1 MELLERYLQ
10 AVRTYLPMSQQEDI
24 LKELRENLRG
34 QIEDR
39 ESALGRALNEDE
51 LAEILKKHGHP
62 LLVATRYRQSRHL
75 IGATLFPFY
84 WLLMKIILAIVGFG
98 YAVSVLVLIAQG
110 KPFFEVLGALL
121 SYVGAVL
128 PMFAIVTIV
137 FAVLDIANS
146 KFRLLERAT
155 KATNENF
162 NPRTLP
168 KLRPASDFPDGKP
181 ISRFKTAFE
190 LFFSAAFLLWWMRV
204 SMVRKLALF
213 VVLGPVGLTDK
224 IPFQLGPVWNIIY
237 WPVIFLSLVAI
248 VQQIVTFIHPD
259 RLKFYSEMKLITNG
273 GSVVI
278 LYLVTRVNDILVM
291 APGVSD
297 PWEFAETL
305 RIINMSLHY
314 TMIFAALMALVECF
328 KQFRWLARVRSSAAT
343 AASTMI

>member
-75 IGATLFPFY
+75 IGSTLFPFY
-84 WLLMKIILAIVGFG
+84 WLVMKIILAIVGFG
-98 YAVSVLVLIAQG
+98 YAVSVLVLIAEG
-110 KPFFEVLGALL
+110 KPFFEVVGALL

-128 PMFAIVTIV
+128 PTFAIVTIV
-137 FAVLDIANS
+137 FAVLDIGNS

-155 KATNENF
+155 KVTNDKF
-162 NPRTLP
+162 DPRTLP
-168 KLRPASDFPDGKP
+168 MLRSAADFPDAKP

-204 SMVRKLALF
+204 SPIRKLALF
-213 VVLGPVGLTDK
+213 VVLGPVGLADK
-224 IPFQLGPVWNIIY
+224 IPFQLGPVWNFIY
-237 WPVIFLSLVAI
+237 WPVISLSLVSIA
-248 VQQIVTFIHPD
+248 QQIVTLIYPD
-259 RLKFYSEMKLITNG
+259 RIKLYSLMKLITNG
-273 GSVVI
+273 GSVAI
-278 LYLVTRVNDILVM
+278 LFLVTRVNDILVI

-297 PWEFAETL
+297 PWKFEETL

-314 TMIFAALMALVECF
+314 TMLFAAVITAVECC
-328 KQFRWLARVRSSAAT
+328 KQLRRLFRVSSRAAT
-343 AASTMI
+343 AASTVI

>member
-10 AVRTYLPMSQQEDI
+10 AVRTYLPKSQQEDI

-39 ESALGRALNEDE
+39 ESALGRALNEEE

-75 IGATLFPFY
+75 IGSTLFPFY
-84 WLLMKIILAIVGFG
+84 WLVMKIILAIVGFG
-98 YAVSVLVLIAQG
+98 YAVSVLLLIAEG
-110 KPFFEVLGALL
+110 KPFFEVVGALL

-128 PMFAIVTIV
+128 PTFAIVTIV
-137 FAVLDIANS
+137 FAVLDIGNS

-155 KATNENF
+155 KATNEKF
-162 NPRTLP
+162 DPRTLP
-168 KLRPASDFPDGKP
+168 MLRPASDFPDAKP

-204 SMVRKLALF
+204 GPIRKLALF
-213 VVLGPVGLTDK
+213 VALGPVGLADR

-237 WPVIFLSLVAI
+237 WPVIFLSLVSI
-248 VQQIVTFIHPD
+248 VQQIVTLLYPD
-259 RLKFYSEMKLITNG
+259 RIKFYSLMKLITNG
-273 GSVVI
+273 GSVAI
-278 LYLVTRVNDILVM
+278 LFLVTRVNDILAI

-305 RIINMSLHY
+305 RIINMTLHY
-314 TMIFAALMALVECF
+314 TMLFTAFIGLVECF
-328 KQFRWLARVRSSAAT
+328 KQIRRLVRVRSGAAT
-343 AASTMI
+343 AASTVI

>member
-1 MELLERYLQ
+1 MEFLERYLQ

-84 WLLMKIILAIVGFG
+84 WLLMKIIL
-98 YAVSVLVLIAQG
+98 
-110 KPFFEVLGALL
+110 
-121 SYVGAVL
+121 
-128 PMFAIVTIV
+128 
-137 FAVLDIANS
+137 DIGNS

-248 VQQIVTFIHPD
+248 VQQIVTFIYPD

-278 LYLVTRVNDILVM
+278 LYLVTRVNDILVI

-297 PWEFAETL
+297 PWGFAETL

-314 TMIFAALMALVECF
+314 TMIFAAVMALVECF

>member
-75 IGATLFPFY
+75 IGSTLFPFY
-84 WLLMKIILAIVGFG
+84 WLVMKIILAIMGFG

-110 KPFFEVLGALL
+110 KPFFEVLGTLL

-128 PMFAIVTIV
+128 PTFAIVTIV
-137 FAVLDIANS
+137 FAVLDIGNS

-155 KATNENF
+155 KVTNENF
-162 NPRTLP
+162 DPRTLP
-168 KLRPASDFPDGKP
+168 MLRPASDFPDGKP

-190 LFFSAAFLLWWMRV
+190 LFFSAAFLLWWVRV
-204 SMVRKLALF
+204 NPIRKLALF
-213 VVLGPVGLTDK
+213 VVLGPVGLSDK

-237 WPVIFLSLVAI
+237 WPVIFLSLVSI
-248 VQQIVTFIHPD
+248 VQQIVAH
-259 RLKFYSEMKLITNG
+259 LS
-273 GSVVI
+273 GSHQV
-278 LYLVTRVNDILVM
+278 LFRD
-291 APGVSD
+291 
-297 PWEFAETL
+297 ETD
-305 RIINMSLHY
+305 
-314 TMIFAALMALVECF
+314 
-328 KQFRWLARVRSSAAT
+328 
-343 AASTMI
+343 

>member
-10 AVRTYLPMSQQEDI
+10 AVRTYLPVSQQEDI

-39 ESALGRALNEDE
+39 EAALGRAMNEDE

-75 IGATLFPFY
+75 IGSTLFPFY
-84 WLLMKIILAIVGFG
+84 WLVMKVILAIVGFG
-98 YAVSVLVLIAQG
+98 YAVSVLVLIAEG
-110 KPFFEVLGALL
+110 KSFFEVVGTLL

-128 PMFAIVTIV
+128 PTFAIVTIV
-137 FAVLDIANS
+137 FAILDIGNS

-155 KATNENF
+155 KVTNEKF
-162 NPRTLP
+162 DPRALP
-168 KLRPASDFPDGKP
+168 MLPPTSDIPDAKP

-204 SMVRKLALF
+204 SPIRRLALF
-213 VVLGPVGLTDK
+213 VVLGPVGLVDK

-237 WPVIFLSLVAI
+237 WPVIFLSLVSIA
-248 VQQIVTFIHPD
+248 QQIVTLLYPD
-259 RLKFYSEMKLITNG
+259 RIKFYSVMKLITNG
-273 GSVVI
+273 GSVAI
-278 LYLVTRVNDILVM
+278 LCLLTRVNDILAI

-297 PWEFAETL
+297 PWKFAETL
-305 RIINMSLHY
+305 RIINMTLHY
-314 TMIFAALMALVECF
+314 TMLFTALVGLVECF
-328 KQFRWLARVRSSAAT
+328 KQIRRLVRVRSSAAT
-343 AASTMI
+343 AASTSV

>member
-75 IGATLFPFY
+75 IGSTLFPFY
-84 WLLMKIILAIVGFG
+84 WLVMKIFLAIVGFG
-98 YAVSVLVLIAQG
+98 YAVSVLVLIAEG

-121 SYVGAVL
+121 SYVSAVL
-128 PMFAIVTIV
+128 PTFAIVTIV
-137 FAVLDIANS
+137 FAVLDIGNS
-146 KFRLLERAT
+146 KFRLLEKAT
-155 KATNENF
+155 KVTNEKF
-162 NPRTLP
+162 DPRTLP
-168 KLRPASDFPDGKP
+168 MLRPASDFPDAKP

-204 SMVRKLALF
+204 SPIRKLALF
-213 VVLGPVGLTDK
+213 VVLGPLGLADK

-237 WPVIFLSLVAI
+237 WPVIFLSLVSIA
-248 VQQIVTFIHPD
+248 QQIVTLIYPD
-259 RLKFYSEMKLITNG
+259 RIQFYSVMKLITSG

-278 LYLVTRVNDILVM
+278 LCLVTRANDILAI
-291 APGVSD
+291 APSVSD
-297 PWEFAETL
+297 PWKFAETL
-305 RIINMSLHY
+305 RIINMTLHY
-314 TMIFAALMALVECF
+314 TMLFSAFVGVVECF
-328 KQFRWLARVRSSAAT
+328 KQIRRLARVRSNAAT

>member
-34 QIEDR
+34 QIEDQ
-39 ESALGRALNEDE
+39 ESALGRPLNEDE

-75 IGATLFPFY
+75 IGSTLFPFY
-84 WLLMKIILAIVGFG
+84 WLAVKIILAVVGIG
-98 YAVSVLVLIAQG
+98 YAVSALVLIAQG
-110 KPFFEVLGALL
+110 KPFEVPGALL
-121 SYVGAVL
+121 GYVGAVL
-128 PMFAIVTIV
+128 PAFAMVTII
-137 FAVLDIANS
+137 FAVLDIGDS

-155 KATNENF
+155 KATNEQF

-168 KLRPASDFPDGKP
+168 VLRPASDFPEGKP

-190 LFFSAAFLLWWMRV
+190 LFFSAAFLLWWIRV
-204 SMVRKLALF
+204 SMIRKLALF
-213 VVLGPVGLTDK
+213 LALGPAGLSDK

-237 WPVIFLSLVAI
+237 WPVIFLSLVSI
-248 VQQIVTFIHPD
+248 VQQIITLIYPD
-259 RLKFYSEMKLITNG
+259 RIKFYSAMKLITSG
-273 GSVVI
+273 GSVLV
-278 LYLVTRVNDILVM
+278 LYLVTRVNDILVV

-305 RIINMSLHY
+305 RIINMALHY
-314 TMIFAALMALVECF
+314 ALLFSALMALVECF
-328 KQFRWLARVRSSAAT
+328 KQIRRLVRVRSSAAT
-343 AASTMI
+343 ASSTVA

>member
-39 ESALGRALNEDE
+39 ESALGRALNEEE

-75 IGATLFPFY
+75 IGSTLFPFY
-84 WLLMKIILAIVGFG
+84 WLVMKIILAIVGFG
-98 YAVSVLVLIAQG
+98 YAVSVLVLIAEG
-110 KPFFEVLGALL
+110 KSFFEVAGALL
-121 SYVGAVL
+121 SYIGAVL
-128 PMFAIVTIV
+128 PTFAIVTIV
-137 FAVLDIANS
+137 FAVLDIGNS

-155 KATNENF
+155 KVTNEKF
-162 NPRTLP
+162 DPRTLP
-168 KLRPASDFPDGKP
+168 MLWLASDFPNGKP

-204 SMVRKLALF
+204 SPIRKLALF
-213 VVLGPVGLTDK
+213 VALGPVGLADK

-237 WPVIFLSLVAI
+237 WPVIFLSLLSIA
-248 VQQIVTFIHPD
+248 QQIVTLIYPD
-259 RLKFYSEMKLITNG
+259 RIKFYSVMKLITNG
-273 GSVVI
+273 GSVAI
-278 LYLVTRVNDILVM
+278 LCLVTRVNDILAI

-305 RIINMSLHY
+305 RIINMTLHY
-314 TMIFAALMALVECF
+314 TMLFSAFVGVVECF
-328 KQFRWLARVRSSAAT
+328 KQIRRLLRVRSSAAT
-343 AASTMI
+343 ATSTMV

>member
-1 MELLERYLQ
+1 MDLLERYLQ

-39 ESALGRALNEDE
+39 ESALGRPLNEDE

-62 LLVATRYRQSRHL
+62 LLVATRYRQARHL
-75 IGATLFPFY
+75 IGSTLFPFY
-84 WLLMKIILAIVGFG
+84 WLVMKIILAIVGFG

-110 KPFFEVLGALL
+110 KPFEVLGALL
-121 SYVGAVL
+121 GYVGAVL
-128 PMFAIVTIV
+128 PTFAIVTII
-137 FAVLDIANS
+137 FAVLDIGNS

-155 KATNENF
+155 KATNEQF

-168 KLRPASDFPDGKP
+168 VLRPASDFPDGKP

-190 LFFSAAFLLWWMRV
+190 LFFSVAFLLWWVRV
-204 SMVRKLALF
+204 NPIRKLALF
-213 VVLGPVGLTDK
+213 LALGPVGLTDK

-237 WPVIFLSLVAI
+237 WPVIFLSLVSI
-248 VQQIVTFIHPD
+248 VQQIVTIIYPD
-259 RLKFYSEMKLITNG
+259 RIRFYSAMKLITSG
-273 GSVVI
+273 GSVLV
-278 LYLVTRVNDILVM
+278 LYLVTRVNDILVI

-305 RIINMSLHY
+305 RIINTALHY
-314 TMIFAALMALVECF
+314 TLLFSALMALVEGF
-328 KQFRWLARVRSSAAT
+328 KQIRRLVRVRSGAAT
-343 AASTMI
+343 AVSTVV

>member
-24 LKELRENLRG
+24 LQELRENLRG

-39 ESALGRALNEDE
+39 ESALGRPLNEDE

-75 IGATLFPFY
+75 IGSTLFPFY
-84 WLLMKIILAIVGFG
+84 WLVMKIILAIVGFG
-98 YAVSVLVLIAQG
+98 YAVSVLVMIAQG
-110 KPFFEVLGALL
+110 KLFFEVLGALL

-128 PMFAIVTIV
+128 PTFAIVTIV
-137 FAVLDIANS
+137 FAVLDIGNS

-162 NPRTLP
+162 NPRMLP
-168 KLRPASDFPDGKP
+168 MLRSASDLPDAKP

-190 LFFSAAFLLWWMRV
+190 LFFSAAFLLWWVRV
-204 SMVRKLALF
+204 NPIRKLALF
-213 VVLGPVGLTDK
+213 VALGPVGLADK

-237 WPVIFLSLVAI
+237 WPVISLSLVAI
-248 VQQIVTFIHPD
+248 VQQIVTLIYPD
-259 RLKFYSEMKLITNG
+259 RIKVYSVMKLITNG
-273 GSVVI
+273 GSALI
-278 LYLVTRVNDILVM
+278 LYLVTRVNDILVI

-297 PWEFAETL
+297 PWKFAETV
-305 RIINMSLHY
+305 RIINMTLHY
-314 TMIFAALMALVECF
+314 TLLFSALMALLECF
-328 KQFRWLARVRSSAAT
+328 KQMRRLVRVRSGTAT
-343 AASTMI
+343 AGSTMI